1 MSETIRIQM
10 MDEFVIYL
18 NERQADHMVNKSKK
32 GLALIEYLIANRGEP
47 VSNRRLLS
55 TFWNDENVTN
65 PENALKT
72 LISRV
77 RTLLGQISPELG
89 NCIVADRG
97 AYHWECPPEMTVDL
111 YELEDIFARLPN
123 VRDGERKREAYRRMM
138 TLYRGALLQKSELNE
153 WAYPRAVTLHNQY
166 IAGVYDYIDLLKQS
180 GRDEDER
187 EIISVCRSAL
197 EREPFDDSIHI
208 ELMRTLLRSNNAT
221 EAKAQYEEVMHLHY
235 HYLNVKPSRELME
248 FYNEIVEASKNVEFN
263 LESIC
268 RQLYQNS
275 RERSAFVCDFAVF
288 KEIFNLQI
296 RNIERLG
303 TTMFLAV
310 ITVSGTDG
318 GQMESIRQEREQELT
333 QQMQTQGEMEKE
345 EVEVTLM
352 VSECGEFHNLGE
364 FYENIPT
371 VEEAIAIWKQIP
383 PERMHGIPAIGINV
397 HRPGEEIYM
406 DDEVDLLSGNRID
419 LEILAHIPSITCEP
433 KAMEVI
439 AELVAKL
446 PEMEIDGVMSED
458 MEAMVWEKRMPDLG
472 PAEQLAVEI
481 DRFSYDYD
489 VYSYR
494 NNNPNMTES
503 VSEISEMIV
512 QGNTEPITDW
522 LNEVISEGALPD
534 EMQRTKVLLEKLA
547 EYKPLAKIEE
557 MEEQNYNMID
567 NVLNNGA
574 EKAQREANKKNQE
587 QSAVKVSLKARLA
600 EKKAQVEGSGQ
611 EHEVQENTKK
621 NQREI

>member
-208 ELMRTLLRSNNAT
+208 ELMRTLLRGNNAT

-235 HYLNVKPSRELME
+235 HYLNVKPSHELME

-263 LESIC
+263 LEAIC

-275 RERSAFVCDFAVF
+275 REQSAFVCDFAVF

-303 TTMFLAV
+303 TTIFLAV

-318 GQMESIRQEREQELT
+318 GQM
-333 QQMQTQGEMEKE
+333 
-345 EVEVTLM
+345 
-352 VSECGEFHNLGE
+352 
-364 FYENIPT
+364 
-371 VEEAIAIWKQIP
+371 
-383 PERMHGIPAIGINV
+383 
-397 HRPGEEIYM
+397 
-406 DDEVDLLSGNRID
+406 
-419 LEILAHIPSITCEP
+419 
-433 KAMEVI
+433 
-439 AELVAKL
+439 
-446 PEMEIDGVMSED
+446 
-458 MEAMVWEKRMPDLG
+458 
-472 PAEQLAVEI
+472 
-481 DRFSYDYD
+481 
-489 VYSYR
+489 
-494 NNNPNMTES
+494 
-503 VSEISEMIV
+503 
-512 QGNTEPITDW
+512 
-522 LNEVISEGALPD
+522 
-534 EMQRTKVLLEKLA
+534 
-547 EYKPLAKIEE
+547 
-557 MEEQNYNMID
+557 
-567 NVLNNGA
+567 
-574 EKAQREANKKNQE
+574 
-587 QSAVKVSLKARLA
+587 
-600 EKKAQVEGSGQ
+600 
-611 EHEVQENTKK
+611 
-621 NQREI
+621 

>member
-77 RTLLGQISPELG
+77 RTLLSQISPELG
-89 NCIVADRG
+89 NCIVAD
-97 AYHWECPPEMTVDL
+97 
-111 YELEDIFARLPN
+111 
-123 VRDGERKREAYRRMM
+123 
-138 TLYRGALLQKSELNE
+138 RGALLQKSELNE

-208 ELMRTLLRSNNAT
+208 ELMRTLLRGNNAT

-248 FYNEIVEASKNVEFN
+248 FYNEIVEASKNIEFN

-268 RQLYQNS
+268 RQLYQSS
-275 RERSAFVCDFAVF
+275 REQSAFVCDFAVF

-318 GQMESIRQEREQELT
+318 GQMESIRQENVMRGLMEILRNNLREGDVITHFSPTTVAML
-333 QQMQTQGEMEKE
+333 
-345 EVEVTLM
+345 L
-352 VSECGEFHNLGE
+352 
-364 FYENIPT
+364 PT
-371 VEEAIAIWKQIP
+371 VDYNT
-383 PERMHGIPAIGINV
+383 G
-397 HRPGEEIYM
+397 
-406 DDEVDLLSGNRID
+406 
-419 LEILAHIPSITCEP
+419 
-433 KAMEVI
+433 
-439 AELVAKL
+439 
-446 PEMEIDGVMSED
+446 DGVM
-458 MEAMVWEKRMPDLG
+458 
-472 PAEQLAVEI
+472 
-481 DRFSYDYD
+481 DRIKQKFYQAY
-489 VYSYR
+489 
-494 NNNPNMTES
+494 PNS
-503 VSEISEMIV
+503 
-512 QGNTEPITDW
+512 
-522 LNEVISEGALPD
+522 
-534 EMQRTKVLLEKLA
+534 
-547 EYKPLAKIEE
+547 
-557 MEEQNYNMID
+557 
-567 NVLNNGA
+567 NVLFNYRIAPLSANAIVEEPQKPRRGRGRA
-574 EKAQREANKKNQE
+574 AKGTAKEKTAP
-587 QSAVKVSLKARLA
+587 
-600 EKKAQVEGSGQ
+600 
-611 EHEVQENTKK
+611 
-621 NQREI
+621 